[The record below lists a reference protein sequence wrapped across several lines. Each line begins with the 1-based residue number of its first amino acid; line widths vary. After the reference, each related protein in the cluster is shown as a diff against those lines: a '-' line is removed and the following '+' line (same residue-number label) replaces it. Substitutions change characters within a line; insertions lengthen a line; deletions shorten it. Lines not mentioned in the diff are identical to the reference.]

1 MMTVFI
7 AVFWG
12 VFGADRLYIAIGAIM
27 AWGPG
32 DAVAAIVGRNFGRHK
47 LQGKHIEGV
56 KSVEG
61 SVGMAVTS
69 FACLLPVLL
78 TMSELP
84 ILVSLIIS
92 LVTAPIASLTE
103 LFTKRGWDTVTVP
116 VASALVLCFT
126 MLW

>member
-1 MMTVFI
+1 
-7 AVFWG
+7 
-12 VFGADRLYIAIGAIM
+12 M

-32 DAVAAIVGRNFGRHK
+32 DAVAAIVGRNFGKHK
-47 LQGKHIEGV
+47 LQGKYIEGV

-116 VASALVLCFT
+116 VVSALVLCFT